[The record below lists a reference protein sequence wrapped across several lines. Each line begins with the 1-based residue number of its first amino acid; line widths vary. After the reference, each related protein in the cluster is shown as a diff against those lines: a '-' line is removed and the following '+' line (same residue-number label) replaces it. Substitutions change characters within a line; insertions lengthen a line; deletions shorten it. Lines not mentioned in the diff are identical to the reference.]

1 MALVVFLKGI
11 NVGGHRKIRPSELAK
26 RLKRY
31 DAINI
36 GAAGTFV
43 IRKPVTQT
51 KLRADLKRLLPFESE
66 IMICSASEIRRLAA
80 TAPFAAEQAD
90 RSIIQFV
97 SVMGKRPPVPVRVP
111 LSLPPDGEWG
121 LRVLKHDNRFLLGVH
136 RRQMKAIGHL
146 GRLEKIV
153 GAPLTTRSWTTIE
166 AIARTLE
173 AP

>member
-11 NVGGHRKIRPSELAK
+11 NVGGHRKVRPSELAK

-31 DAINI
+31 DTINI

-43 IRKPVTQT
+43 IRKPVSQT
-51 KLRADLKRLLPFESE
+51 KLRADLKRLLPFQSE

-80 TAPFAAEQAD
+80 TDPFAAEQAH
-90 RSIIQFV
+90 RKIIQFV
-97 SVMGKRPPVPVRVP
+97 SVMGKRPREPARVP

-136 RRQMKAIGHL
+136 RRQMKAISHF
-146 GRLEKIV
+146 GRLEKIF
-153 GAPLTTRSWTTIE
+153 GAPLTTRSWSTIQ